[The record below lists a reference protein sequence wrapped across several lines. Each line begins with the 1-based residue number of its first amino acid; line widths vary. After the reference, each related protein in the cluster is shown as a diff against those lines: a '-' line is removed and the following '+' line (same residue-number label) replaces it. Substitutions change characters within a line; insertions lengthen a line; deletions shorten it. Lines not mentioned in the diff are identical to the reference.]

1 MNYLVN
7 LEKCVTGFCI
17 DDQFVDCISNESVY
31 KIDKHTKEIIYSK
44 KLFKKEGFSRN
55 LVSNNK
61 LLFIRDFFQKH
72 QQNNI
77 IKPKTIFNKLMYII

>member
-17 DDQFVDCISNESVY
+17 DDHFVDCISNESVY

-55 LVSNNK
+55 L
-61 LLFIRDFFQKH
+61 
-72 QQNNI
+72 
-77 IKPKTIFNKLMYII
+77 